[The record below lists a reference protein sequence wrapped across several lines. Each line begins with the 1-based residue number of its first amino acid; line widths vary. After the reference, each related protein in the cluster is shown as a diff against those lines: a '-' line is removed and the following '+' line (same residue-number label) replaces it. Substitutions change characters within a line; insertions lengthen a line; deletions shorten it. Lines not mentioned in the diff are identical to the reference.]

1 MNAGPLTHLGRYE
14 LVRVLGRGAMG
25 LVYEGRDPR
34 LGRKVAIKT
43 ILKTHL
49 ADPALAR
56 EYSSRF
62 VREAQAAA
70 RLAHPNIVIVHDFGE
85 DDEVSYLV
93 MEFIEGRELAQLF
106 DERTPFDLASAVR
119 IVCDLLEALAYAH
132 DHGVVHRDV
141 KPANVMIDRA
151 GRVKL
156 TDFGVARLVDS
167 NADRTLPGTMVGTP
181 SYMSP
186 EQVQGLAVGSRTDLF
201 AVGIVLYQFLT
212 GSRPFS
218 GGGPWEIQRQIVHDQ
233 PRAPSMVNPSLPTAL
248 DAVMQRAL
256 AKDPHDRYPDAR
268 TFAADLQRAAGV
280 APDHES
286 ASSATPVDRSA
297 ASTPPTPTGPG
308 SAASA
313 TTPADTRAGATVPIT
328 SPRARSPGAPTHLAD
343 PTATRPLQSGDPT
356 VPFAGPAQPETAR
369 RWRWAGL
376 LALAGA
382 AGMALLWS
390 RMPAD
395 PSVGA
400 PSASMPA
407 SAARA
412 AAPGPSAAAS
422 RTLPIIG
429 IAPAASPVPGMAS
442 APAAPA
448 SPEPQVPAT
457 AASAGATPAASR
469 VTSVTR
475 PAPDGAAT
483 VGGIRPGGDAATRP
497 AKPGNR
503 CAELLERL
511 QLGEELSPD
520 NLQMFQKEC
529 KR

>member
-14 LVRVLGRGAMG
+14 LVHVLGRGAMG

-70 RLAHPNIVIVHDFGE
+70 RLAHPNIVTVHDFGE

-106 DERTPFDLASAVR
+106 DERTPFDLASTVR

-141 KPANVMIDRA
+141 KPANVMIDTA

-233 PRAPSMVNPSLPTAL
+233 PRAPSMVNPALPAAL

-268 TFAADLQRAAGV
+268 AFAADLQRAAGV
-280 APDHES
+280 AADRDPSRSDTPAGRG
-286 ASSATPVDRSA
+286 ASSTN
-297 ASTPPTPTGPG
+297 PTPTRPG
-308 SAASA
+308 SFGNPSA
-313 TTPADTRAGATVPIT
+313 PADPPSAATLPIELPAPRRPAAPTHAPEPRAAVESPPDEYTVPI
-328 SPRARSPGAPTHLAD
+328 
-343 PTATRPLQSGDPT
+343 
-356 VPFAGPAQPETAR
+356 AGPVPPDGAR
-369 RWRWAGL
+369 RWRWVVL
-376 LALAGA
+376 WALAGV
-382 AGMALLWS
+382 AGMALLWFRIPS
-390 RMPAD
+390 RPSEPTQPA
-395 PSVGA
+395 A
-400 PSASMPA
+400 APA
-407 SAARA
+407 SAAASA
-412 AAPGPSAAAS
+412 ATGPSAAAS
-422 RTLPIIG
+422 RTTPAVG
-429 IAPAASPVPGMAS
+429 IAPPSSTTQGLAS
-442 APAAPA
+442 APALPESPGRQVAPTTM
-448 SPEPQVPAT
+448 ST
-457 AASAGATPAASR
+457 SATPAASR

-475 PAPDGAAT
+475 RSPGDAAT
-483 VGGIRPGGDAATRP
+483 VGSTRP
-497 AKPGNR
+497 DGDPAIRAAKPSNR

-511 QLGEELSPD
+511 QLGEELSPE
-520 NLQMFQKEC
+520 NLQLFQKEC